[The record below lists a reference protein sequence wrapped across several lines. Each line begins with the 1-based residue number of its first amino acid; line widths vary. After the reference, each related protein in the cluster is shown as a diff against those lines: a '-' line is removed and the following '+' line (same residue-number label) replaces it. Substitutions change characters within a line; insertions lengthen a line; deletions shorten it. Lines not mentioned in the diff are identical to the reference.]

1 MESILRGQSP
11 ESCVALFTQLF
22 VETASDQT
30 KGLGAGGSP
39 GDPRQD
45 GPGQGGR
52 QGTPCPEWILQ
63 DQTPPPCPQ
72 VPPAG
77 LCTCVARPCSHP
89 NPAWPLASCTGDG
102 ASVMGLGRSLEAG
115 PVGALRLAGR
125 RRDRGARGGG
135 GPKCHRPSES
145 LGRGPTVHGLTV
157 HHAGWARPLSFPG
170 FLSSGSG
177 EGLEKAGR
185 PRLRLQGHSCL
196 LLTLT
201 PEFREA
207 PAPVG
212 TPVGE

>member
-1 MESILRGQSP
+1 MWLCSHSSSWKRR
-11 ESCVALFTQLF
+11 
-22 VETASDQT
+22 QT
-30 KGLGAGGSP
+30 KPKDWGLE
-39 GDPRQD
+39 
-45 GPGQGGR
+45 GPQGTRGRTGLARVGGR
-52 QGTPCPEWILQ
+52 GLPAQSGFCRTRPH
-63 DQTPPPCPQ
+63 PPCPQ